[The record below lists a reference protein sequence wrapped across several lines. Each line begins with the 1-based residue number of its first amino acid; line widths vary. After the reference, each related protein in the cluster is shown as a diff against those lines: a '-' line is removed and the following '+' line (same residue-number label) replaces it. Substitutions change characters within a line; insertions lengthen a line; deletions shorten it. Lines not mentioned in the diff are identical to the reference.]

1 MVDDYH
7 RISRAVTGSVLV
19 RRIVVHHDQ
28 ALKSRKL
35 SSLFWIERR
44 FCIGEIALKTQGVFG
59 GHTGLDHC
67 ALIFDFIAGAENDT
81 PFVVSAVQQGT
92 TAHLTLGPVGNSVI
106 AGHHDRTD
114 RQPRVRF
121 VEHVVQHG

>member
-59 GHTGLDHC
+59 GS
-67 ALIFDFIAGAENDT
+67 F
-81 PFVVSAVQQGT
+81 FVHNLVSREGR
-92 TAHLTLGPVGNSVI
+92 GGNHEAS
-106 AGHHDRTD
+106 D
-114 RQPRVRF
+114 
-121 VEHVVQHG
+121 